1 MAGPSAAV
9 RLGLRTFAQDDR
21 VGERWRRAI
30 QGFLRCPFGFA
41 QGPVEM
47 AAFVGMRRKNGR
59 MPRFFAKLRM
69 TDLGWGWGER
79 SSFARYPTL
88 CKKRKG

>member
-59 MPRFFAKLRM
+59 MRRFFAKLRM
-69 TDLGWGWGER
+69 TALGEGWGEHTPGVKAPFFR
-79 SSFARYPTL
+79 
-88 CKKRKG
+88 